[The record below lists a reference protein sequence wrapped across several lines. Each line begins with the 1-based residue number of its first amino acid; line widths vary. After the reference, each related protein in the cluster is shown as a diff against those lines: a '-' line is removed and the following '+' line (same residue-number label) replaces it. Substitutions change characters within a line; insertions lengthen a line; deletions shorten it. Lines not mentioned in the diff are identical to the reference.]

1 VQLHAGQSIV
11 EFNEVTRR
19 HGRTPIEW
27 LDSIGL
33 LGPDLVVAHGI
44 FLNDHPQIHW
54 PHANDFARLAA
65 SGAQVAHCPTVFA
78 RRGIALNTLG
88 RYMDAGIT
96 CGIGTDTFP
105 HNFLDEMRMAPGAK
119 ADLFLAD
126 GRHPAMRPLR
136 DPLRSL
142 VYSAGDRAVRDVFVA
157 GRQVVSGGTVPGID
171 IDAAIAR
178 LQAGQ
183 DATLATTAARDWARR
198 DVDALS
204 PRVYE
209 LRG

>member
-1 VQLHAGQSIV
+1 
-11 EFNEVTRR
+11 
-19 HGRTPIEW
+19 
-27 LDSIGL
+27 
-33 LGPDLVVAHGI
+33 
-44 FLNDHPQIHW
+44 
-54 PHANDFARLAA
+54 
-65 SGAQVAHCPTVFA
+65 
-78 RRGIALNTLG
+78 
-88 RYMDAGIT
+88 
-96 CGIGTDTFP
+96 
-105 HNFLDEMRMAPGAK
+105 
-119 ADLFLAD
+119 
-126 GRHPAMRPLR
+126 MRPLR

-171 IDAAIAR
+171 IEAAIAR

-183 DATLATTAARDWARR
+183 DATLATTAARDWAKR